1 MFSAPSSTA
10 PAAGG
15 SRSGPEPAPYTHPR
29 NYSFVITDLVRD
41 LLQSGRLVQPPSVML
56 MPTGT
61 LRPGAAPTVDNIL
74 LVSS

>member
-41 LLQSGRLVQPPSVML
+41 LLQAGRLTQPPSVML
-56 MPTGT
+56 VPTGR
-61 LRPGAAPTVDNIL
+61 LRPGAAPIVDNIS